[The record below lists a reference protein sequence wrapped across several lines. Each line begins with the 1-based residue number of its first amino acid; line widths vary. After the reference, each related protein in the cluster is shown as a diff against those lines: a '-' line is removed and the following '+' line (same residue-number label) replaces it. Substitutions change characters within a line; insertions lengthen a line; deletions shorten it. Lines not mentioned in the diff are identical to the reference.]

1 MVVSDQVLDRLN
13 TIKSHKDPLSQAQ
26 MLVEL
31 KASTPV
37 ANKDI
42 AEVLG
47 MKPSN
52 VSHLLRVTKL
62 PEIVLDGY
70 VSKQISFT
78 HLILISRLKKHDD
91 IVNLYE
97 EILQNGYTALQT
109 ERRIREILYL
119 VDNFGNYVNKD
130 KLKIYEERI
139 ERSLGTGAKATI
151 IQTRIKTKVVIEM
164 SGNLAKTTEFIDS
177 FVTRFR
183 AKRSVEPV
191 VPDAAAVPAANGSQI
206 EDIKT
211 GVTQE
216 DSNIQESQSEE
227 NLLDLEENKVK
238 YKFDPD
244 F

>member
-1 MVVSDQVLDRLN
+1 
-13 TIKSHKDPLSQAQ
+13 
-26 MLVEL
+26 
-31 KASTPV
+31 
-37 ANKDI
+37 
-42 AEVLG
+42 
-47 MKPSN
+47 
-52 VSHLLRVTKL
+52 
-62 PEIVLDGY
+62 
-70 VSKQISFT
+70 
-78 HLILISRLKKHDD
+78 
-91 IVNLYE
+91 
-97 EILQNGYTALQT
+97 
-109 ERRIREILYL
+109 
-119 VDNFGNYVNKD
+119 
-130 KLKIYEERI
+130 
-139 ERSLGTGAKATI
+139 
-151 IQTRIKTKVVIEM
+151 M